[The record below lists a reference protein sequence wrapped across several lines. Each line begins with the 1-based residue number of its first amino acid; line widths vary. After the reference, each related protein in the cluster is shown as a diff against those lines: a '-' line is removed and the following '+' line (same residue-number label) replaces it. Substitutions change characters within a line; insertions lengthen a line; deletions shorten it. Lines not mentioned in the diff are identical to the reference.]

1 MPACQV
7 VTPLALLLTSP
18 NHTLEDTTYNI
29 EVEQSQT
36 RAKCKKYGYKI
47 DQNVF
52 CVTHFLLKILM
63 FIEYW
68 LFLMQKNVLVSVS
81 TCVAPVPSDSM
92 FKAQISV
99 EVESRGIILNC

>member
-18 NHTLEDTTYNI
+18 NHMLEDTTYNI
-29 EVEQSQT
+29 EVEHSQP
-36 RAKCKKYGYKI
+36 RAKCKKYRYKI

-52 CVTHFLLKILM
+52 CLTHSLLKILIY
-63 FIEYW
+63 IEFW
-68 LFLMQKNVLVSVS
+68 SFLMQQNVLVSVS
-81 TCVAPVPSDSM
+81 TCVPVPSDSM

-99 EVESRGIILNC
+99 EVESRE